1 MLPSFH
7 PVSATTANLATRSL
21 TFPRRESNSGE
32 EFSSSESIIEDLIAV
47 GGERC
52 LGMATSPSS
61 TITSHAQVLLSC
73 YYFLICTITHYK
85 NFITISCLM
94 QLEHKCH
101 SRRVPLPTVMASSSN
116 SGIPFPVQE
125 RKRRL
130 SMDQIDS
137 LERSFQ
143 EETKLEPE
151 RKMKLAQELCL
162 QPRQVAVWFQNRRA
176 RWKAKQ
182 LERVYYALKQ
192 EFDAISR
199 ERQKL
204 QEEVSLPNFQLLC
217 LKSNSSCATF
227 HTSARHS
234 NEVTSICFA
243 AYSWHWE
250 VWIYQNSKWIH

>member
-1 MLPSFH
+1 MSWNGNF
-7 PVSATTANLATRSL
+7 
-21 TFPRRESNSGE
+21 
-32 EFSSSESIIEDLIAV
+32 
-47 GGERC
+47 
-52 LGMATSPSS
+52 
-61 TITSHAQVLLSC
+61 TIFYDNKPC
-73 YYFLICTITHYK
+73 P
-85 NFITISCLM
+85 
-94 QLEHKCH
+94 EHKCH

-204 QEEVSLPNFQLLC
+204 QEEVVKLKAELRERAAAAATKQWSATGHTDSASVEETVESAIHIHSTGKNNKNNNSNCSSNIDTKLSYQQIGECNYLLNVEDCNSSLPSYWGPL
-217 LKSNSSCATF
+217 TG
-227 HTSARHS
+227 
-234 NEVTSICFA
+234 
-243 AYSWHWE
+243 YP
-250 VWIYQNSKWIH
+250 

>member
-21 TFPRRESNSGE
+21 TFPRRRFNGGE
-32 EFSSSESIIEDLIAV
+32 EFSSSESIIEDLTAV

-61 TITSHAQVLLSC
+61 TTTCHAQVLPSC
-73 YYFLICTITHYK
+73 YYFLICTITHYMD
-85 NFITISCLM
+85 FIIISCLM
-94 QLEHKCH
+94 QLELKCH
-101 SRRVPLPTVMASSSN
+101 SKRVPLPTFMGSSSN

-125 RKRRL
+125 RKKRL

-151 RKMKLAQELCL
+151 RKMRLAQELGL

-199 ERQKL
+199 EKQKL
-204 QEEVSLPNFQLLC
+204 QEEVALHNFQLLS
-217 LKSNSSCATF
+217 LKSNSSCNLSHQCEAL
-227 HTSARHS
+227 
-234 NEVTSICFA
+234 
-243 AYSWHWE
+243 
-250 VWIYQNSKWIH
+250 